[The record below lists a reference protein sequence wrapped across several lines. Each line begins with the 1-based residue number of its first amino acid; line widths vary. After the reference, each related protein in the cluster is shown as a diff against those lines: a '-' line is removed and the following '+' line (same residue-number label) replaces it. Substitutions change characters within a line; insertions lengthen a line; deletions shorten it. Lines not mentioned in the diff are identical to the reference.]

1 MGKRERSG
9 TSYNERD
16 FYRDRSS
23 SGPVEK
29 GMPKAKKAP
38 DYKDFQVH
46 KCTPASLKPKP
57 SRAAADT
64 HHTSLSPPTPLL
76 QLFDK
81 KRIDELYDKAN
92 AADQKRARAL
102 QRATEAG
109 ASEAAMAEA
118 QEVPQSEIDDNAECE
133 RLEKEGFL
141 DWTRGDFTKYTKG
154 CEKYGRSDYKSI
166 ADDIGTKSAEDVE
179 SYSVEFWKRGPTYIA
194 EFDKIARRIED
205 GERKLAEKAKMADA
219 LSSKVG
225 SSAQQHSLHLLL
237 SHHSSPATLTH
248 FHHLPPPLPIPSPSG
263 PLVRQPVADP
273 IDQVRQ

>member
-1 MGKRERSG
+1 
-9 TSYNERD
+9 
-16 FYRDRSS
+16 
-23 SGPVEK
+23 
-29 GMPKAKKAP
+29 
-38 DYKDFQVH
+38 
-46 KCTPASLKPKP
+46 
-57 SRAAADT
+57 
-64 HHTSLSPPTPLL
+64 
-76 QLFDK
+76 
-81 KRIDELYDKAN
+81 
-92 AADQKRARAL
+92 
-102 QRATEAG
+102 
-109 ASEAAMAEA
+109 MAEA

-179 SYSVEFWKRGPTYIA
+179 SYSVEFWKRGPSYIA

-225 SSAQQHSLHLLL
+225 ASAQQHSLHYYSSLTILL
-237 SHHSSPATLTH
+237 SRHSL
-248 FHHLPPPLPIPSPSG
+248 HLPPLTTTLPLPIPSPSG